1 MHLSAENYC
10 PVTRVGRSYLVQT
23 KFVTHNFHLSKT
35 DNITDLLPA
44 EIEAELAL
52 MGEPKFRARQIFSAV
67 NARGVS
73 TFDEMVLLPKSLRQK
88 LKEKFTI
95 KALDEI
101 KTTSSERFNTK
112 KYLFALE
119 REPSIKIETVLISEK
134 GRNTVC
140 VSTQAG
146 CNVGCEFCATGKLG
160 FRKNLSAGEI
170 CSQLYEVRKSA
181 GVEITNI
188 VYMGMGEP
196 FLNYQNVFRSLILFT
211 SSEGLSL
218 PGKRITVSTVGFKE
232 KISKFADD
240 ITLPGNEKLRNIKLA
255 LSLHSTDNGV
265 REAIIPTSK
274 MNRLPDIYEELV
286 YYYRKTGN
294 KVTYEYIH
302 FPGINDTANDV
313 KRLSAL
319 SSMVPSNINIIPF
332 HPIGFKLNDPLE
344 KLNDSFADTKKL
356 LSNQRL
362 NHLIASLKERGVVV
376 NLRTSSGVDINAACG
391 QLALAGENQ

>member
-1 MHLSAENYC
+1 MNI
-10 PVTRVGRSYLVQT
+10 PV
-23 KFVTHNFHLSKT
+23 
-35 DNITDLLPA
+35 NITDLLPA
-44 EIEAELAL
+44 EIEAQPVLI
-52 MGEPKFRARQIFSAV
+52 GEPKFRSKQIFSAIH
-67 NARGVS
+67 ARGAS
-73 TFDEMVLLPKSLRQK
+73 SFEEMVLLPKVLRQK
-88 LKEKFTI
+88 LTERFTV
-95 KALDEI
+95 KTLNEI
-101 KTTSSERFNTK
+101 KTTSSEKFNTN

-119 REPSIKIETVLISEK
+119 RDPAIKIETVLISEK

-170 CSQLYEVRKSA
+170 CMQVYEVKRLA

-196 FLNYQNVFRSLILFT
+196 FLNYPNVFRSLIMFT
-211 SSEGLSL
+211 DSDGMSL
-218 PGKRITVSTVGFKE
+218 PGKRITVSTVGFKG
-232 KISKFADD
+232 KIKKFADD
-240 ITLPGNEKLRNIKLA
+240 ITSPGSEKLRNIKLA

-274 MNRLPDIYEELV
+274 INRLPDIYEELV

-294 KVTYEYIH
+294 KITYEYIH
-302 FPGINDTANDV
+302 FPGINDTVNDV

-319 SSMVPSNINIIPF
+319 STMVPSNINIIPF
-332 HPIGFKLNDPLE
+332 HPIGFKLNGPLE
-344 KLNDSFADTKKL
+344 KLNDSFSDTKKL
-356 LSNQRL
+356 LSNQKL
-362 NHLIASLKERGVVV
+362 NDLITSLKERGVVV

-391 QLALAGENQ
+391 QLALAGENP